1 MSRPC
6 KIPLSTTGCV
16 IALLPTFTTL
26 IVVIALA
33 SYTTILVSLVITVVG
48 TAVYTVVQIKNKR
61 AVAELGYKALLMER
75 NKEYTSL

>member
-1 MSRPC
+1 
-6 KIPLSTTGCV
+6 LSTTGCV